1 MFPDFNIL
9 FFLIWKLTCSLHHEA
24 GLAAFNLRLT
34 EIKQNFGFLY
44 DLLSFAPKPGKIWRE
59 N

>member
-1 MFPDFNIL
+1 MFLDL
-9 FFLIWKLTCSLHHEA
+9 KLTCSPHHEA

-34 EIKQNFGFLY
+34 EIKQNFGSLY
-44 DLLSFAPKPGKIWRE
+44 DLLSLAPKPGKIWRE